1 MNKQLTLGTYR
12 FIDIIFVTTLMV
24 VFEVIAVKA
33 VGWFQ
38 ELYSIS
44 LFFVFA
50 LLVMMRWGAW
60 STITIVAGAVTY
72 CWANK
77 ATFENY
83 VIYICGNLFILFN
96 MFWFLL
102 GKERFRK
109 GYWTV
114 LFVFSAYLLVELGR
128 AIIAAFYGN
137 AFLTVLIGFLGTD
150 LINVLLTLLIVM
162 IMKRQNGLFEDQIA
176 YLKRINEE
184 ERV

>member
-83 VIYICGNLFILFN
+83 VIYICGNLFILLICSGFYSERKVSERLDGTIRFQPTFWLNWEEQLLLLLRKRFPNCSYRFSRNRFN
-96 MFWFLL
+96 
-102 GKERFRK
+102 KC
-109 GYWTV
+109 
-114 LFVFSAYLLVELGR
+114 
-128 AIIAAFYGN
+128 
-137 AFLTVLIGFLGTD
+137 
-150 LINVLLTLLIVM
+150 LLTLLIVM
-162 IMKRQNGLFEDQIA
+162 I
-176 YLKRINEE
+176 
-184 ERV
+184 

>member
-50 LLVMMRWGAW
+50 LLVMDAMGAW

-72 CWANK
+72 CFGLIRPL
-77 ATFENY
+77 FENY
-83 VIYICGNLFILFN
+83 VIYICGNLYSL
-96 MFWFLL
+96 
-102 GKERFRK
+102 
-109 GYWTV
+109 
-114 LFVFSAYLLVELGR
+114 
-128 AIIAAFYGN
+128 
-137 AFLTVLIGFLGTD
+137 
-150 LINVLLTLLIVM
+150 
-162 IMKRQNGLFEDQIA
+162 
-176 YLKRINEE
+176 
-184 ERV
+184 